1 MSIQRWDPWRDIVSL
16 REAMNS
22 LLEESFVRPR
32 AGGVTTVGMPLDLR
46 ENDNAYVVETVLPGA
61 RPEDVDISVLGDS
74 LRISA
79 EVRDEGERSGEKW
92 LVRERRYGRFERTIT
107 LPTHV
112 KADQATADFRDGIL
126 TVTLPKAD
134 AARPRSIPVRAGST
148 ATDKAIDVTASS
160 ETPADGAQPVTAEQP
175 AQVATTS

>member
-32 AGGVTTVGMPLDLR
+32 AGASGATGMPLDLR
-46 ENDNAYVVETVLPGA
+46 ETDANYVVETVLPGA
-61 RPEDVDISVLGDS
+61 KPENVDISVLGDS
-74 LRISA
+74 LRITA

-92 LVRERRYGRFERTIT
+92 LVRERRYGRFERSIN
-107 LPTHV
+107 LPSNV

-126 TVTLPKAD
+126 TITLPKAES
-134 AARPRSIPVRAGST
+134 ARPRTIPVRAGSESGT
-148 ATDKAIDVTASS
+148 QPIEVEANGEHAVTA
-160 ETPADGAQPVTAEQP
+160 ADA
-175 AQVATTS
+175 

>member
-32 AGGVTTVGMPLDLR
+32 GGALTTAGMPIDLR
-46 ENDNAYVVETVLPGA
+46 ETDDSYIVETVLPGA
-61 RPEDVDISVLGDS
+61 KPENVDISVLGDN

-92 LVRERRYGRFERTIT
+92 LVRERRFGRFERSIT
-107 LPTHV
+107 LPTQV

-126 TVTLPKAD
+126 TITLPKSE
-134 AARPRSIPVRAGST
+134 AARPRSIPVRAGGEASGGPVEVEASGEQR
-148 ATDKAIDVTASS
+148 ATH
-160 ETPADGAQPVTAEQP
+160 
-175 AQVATTS
+175 